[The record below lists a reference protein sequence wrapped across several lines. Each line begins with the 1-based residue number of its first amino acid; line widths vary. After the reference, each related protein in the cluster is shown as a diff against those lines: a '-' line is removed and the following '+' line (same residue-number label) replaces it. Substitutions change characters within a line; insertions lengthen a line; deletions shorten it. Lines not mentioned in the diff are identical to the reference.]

1 MEKTEK
7 GKDMEP
13 YYIELS
19 TGECIVFR
27 PCEQSKKNSTST
39 T

>member
-13 YYIELS
+13 IYVKLS
-19 TGECIVFR
+19 TGQHIVFR
-27 PCEQSKKNSTST
+27 PCEQSKKDSTRT